1 MSKFKPWKHRSTSF
15 CVHPWS
21 HLAIEPNGNV
31 IPCCHLNSKMLE
43 YSVTGQQKDRFELI
57 LENQD
62 YMTDINLKNVSIE
75 QAMNGKV
82 WLDIQRSWKE
92 ENKIKKCVTTCQMN
106 KKDKFIK
113 EKL

>member
-1 MSKFKPWKHRSTSF
+1 MLIKTNICKSS
-15 CVHPWS
+15 
-21 HLAIEPNGNV
+21 GNV
-31 IPCCHLNSKMLE
+31 IPVIPNSKMLE
-43 YSVTGQQKDRFELI
+43 YSVTSQQKDRFQLI

-62 YMTDINLKNVSIE
+62 YMTDINLKMSIE

-92 ENKIKKCVTTCQMN
+92 ENKIKKCVTTIQMN